1 MLCDCAVALNQ
12 NTASCP
18 RPACESSCAI
28 ASRPVHHARLR
39 STPALDLASRGVA
52 SGRPSQA
59 KLPSGRLSTR
69 LEWCHRPPA
78 CHKPSTPDRPLR
90 HPGPQATSSARP
102 AAPAVHA
109 CRPVCKVCDNQLQIS
124 PPSSDAACRNTHPSV
139 TCCDAAVIRPVK
151 PQDLV
156 FSPRSQWR
164 RSTPLGF
171 SECNYSSRH
180 IPLDDTTPT

>member
-1 MLCDCAVALNQ
+1 MLCDRAVVLNQ

-39 STPALDLASRGVA
+39 STPALDLASRGVS

-109 CRPVCKVCDNQLQIS
+109 CRLICKVCENQSQIS

-139 TCCDAAVIRPVK
+139 SCCDAAVIRPVK

-171 SECNYSSRH
+171 SECNYSKS
-180 IPLDDTTPT
+180 PYPTR